1 MTFISLLITL
11 NGQIVGA
18 LPYPDA
24 MSCGNALPGVH
35 AALSVKHPDI
45 VVQCKDTG
53 VPKVRP
59 RARPERKSND

>member
-1 MTFISLLITL
+1 MTFIALIISI

-35 AALSVKHPDI
+35 AALSVEHPDVI
-45 VVQCKDTG
+45 LQCKDTG

-59 RARPERKSND
+59 RARPENLNK

>member
-1 MTFISLLITL
+1 MTWIALIITI

-24 MSCGNALPGVH
+24 MSCGNALPAVH
-35 AALSVKHPDI
+35 AALAVEHPEVI
-45 VVQCKDTG
+45 LQCKDSG

-59 RARPERKSND
+59 RARPDHFNK

>member
-1 MTFISLLITL
+1 MTIIALIISI

-24 MSCGNALPGVH
+24 MSCGNALSGVH
-35 AALSVKHPDI
+35 AALAVEHADI
-45 VVQCKDTG
+45 IVQCKDSG

-59 RARPERKSND
+59 RARPDNLNK

>member
-1 MTFISLLITL
+1 MTIIALIISI

-35 AALSVKHPDI
+35 AALAVEHPDVI
-45 VVQCKDTG
+45 LQCKDTG

-59 RARPERKSND
+59 RARPDHLNK

>member
-1 MTFISLLITL
+1 MTIIALIISI

-35 AALSVKHPDI
+35 AALVVDHPDVI
-45 VVQCKDTG
+45 VQCKDSG
-53 VPKVRP
+53 IPKVRP
-59 RARPERKSND
+59 RARPENLNK

>member
-1 MTFISLLITL
+1 MTIIALIISI

-18 LPYPDA
+18 LPYRDA

-35 AALSVKHPDI
+35 AALAVEHPDI
-45 VVQCKDTG
+45 IVQCKDSG

-59 RARPERKSND
+59 RARPENLNK